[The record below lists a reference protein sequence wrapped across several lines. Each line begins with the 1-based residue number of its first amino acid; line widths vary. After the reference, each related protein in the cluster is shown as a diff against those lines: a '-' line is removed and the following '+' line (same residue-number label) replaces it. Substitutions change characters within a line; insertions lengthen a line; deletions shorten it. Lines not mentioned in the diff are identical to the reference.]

1 MTFRVFRPLFTRY
14 PQCKRLQYEY
24 RYIKI
29 VTDTLWLY
37 NHLQHFTGG
46 SGNIF
51 MLLESVAVFFT
62 SASWLRILLDSM
74 IFLPIYL
81 THRSHELPAGE
92 HLIAI
97 PLTLVARDILFFFVP
112 DILITFLSD
121 SAIICLYFW
130 WLHAYNPKLAFA
142 KLTTI
147 AISVVSVVL
156 GISYLLMPGTSFLQ
170 ILMNLSFLGSVIW
183 FGVIIFNFSI
193 YNTQDSE
200 FLIQNR
206 FAMIIIFIVTRIFLL
221 FQSDINSP
229 FAQWVFIP
237 LSMVPHMFLVVR
249 YLQFYTA
256 QSIQRDEF
264 NTSYIN
270 SLFDFMRTIGN
281 AMTERIEV
289 KSVLN
294 FVIKS
299 ITSYLSGDA
308 GVVMLRDSSEGVL
321 RVGSMQGY
329 FPPPF
334 PVPAIVKTKLT
345 GVQKFFENTP
355 IKIGETVLGECAATN
370 KPMFIRKAADDPRM
384 ENNTK
389 DDTLLISSIILAPL
403 IVNKEVFG
411 IVALMRRKRD
421 NLFNDADFERA
432 RIFIEYASLTLDSL
446 YNYSQLL
453 EKQEIEREVNIAATI
468 QKKLLPTRTPKAI
481 SNMVAAFSK
490 AAKGV
495 SGDYYDII
503 PLNAA
508 GKFALVICDVA
519 GKGVPASLIMVM
531 IRTIIHTIGGAR
543 KNAAEVVSW
552 INRGIAGRVD
562 IERFATL
569 SYMTYD
575 PVSNDMEYSNAGHH
589 PIMIYRAASETIE
602 KIDSPGL
609 PIGLER
615 DSEYHLVK
623 FHLDHDD
630 VILTYTDGILEAMD
644 YRSEQFEE
652 ERLQAALR
660 ESTHRNPK
668 EIVDHIRKRV
678 DEFVG
683 QAKQH
688 DDMTLIVLKA
698 Q

>member
-1 MTFRVFRPLFTRY
+1 MNFDVLA
-14 PQCKRLQYEY
+14 
-24 RYIKI
+24 I
-29 VTDTLWLY
+29 
-37 NHLQHFTGG
+37 
-46 SGNIF
+46 
-51 MLLESVAVFFT
+51 FFT
-62 SASWLRILLDSM
+62 SPSWLHMLLDLLIFVPLVMLARAHDDLPAPKVLVS
-74 IFLPIYL
+74 IPLILIVRDLVYFFLP
-81 THRSHELPAGE
+81 H
-92 HLIAI
+92 
-97 PLTLVARDILFFFVP
+97 PLVM
-112 DILITFLSD
+112 FLSD
-121 SAIICLYFW
+121 SSIVVLYFW
-130 WLHAYNPKLAFA
+130 WLDAYNPRLARARFSTVLLGA
-142 KLTTI
+142 ATLVVAGLGLALPYLLPFQLLYNVVI
-147 AISVVSVVL
+147 AGGIAWL
-156 GISYLLMPGTSFLQ
+156 GI
-170 ILMNLSFLGSVIW
+170 V
-183 FGVIIFNFSI
+183 VFNFSA
-193 YNTQDSE
+193 YNTQYSD
-200 FLIQNR
+200 FLVSSR
-206 FAMIIIFIVTRIFLL
+206 FPLIITLLVSRLLLL
-221 FQSDINSP
+221 FQQDINTP
-229 FAQWVFIP
+229 FSLWVFYP
-237 LSMVPHMFLVVR
+237 LSLAPHVLLAAR
-249 YLQFYTA
+249 YLQYYTKQA
-256 QSIQRDEF
+256 VERDKY
-264 NTSYIN
+264 NNAYIN

-299 ITSYLSGDA
+299 INSYLSADA
-308 GVVMLRDSSEGVL
+308 GVVMLRDSAEGVL
-321 RVGSMQGY
+321 RVGSMQGF

-334 PVPAIVKTKLT
+334 PVPPVVKTKLT

-355 IKIGETVLGECAATN
+355 IKIGETVLGECAAEN
-370 KPMFIRKAADDPRM
+370 RPIFIRKTVDDPRM
-384 ENNTK
+384 ASNSQDE
-389 DDTLLISSIILAPL
+389 TLLISSIILAPL

-411 IVALMRRKRD
+411 VVAMMRRKRD
-421 NLFNDADFERA
+421 NLFSEDDFERA

-453 EKQEIEREVNIAATI
+453 EKQEIEREVNIAASI
-468 QKKLLPTRTPKAI
+468 QKKLLPTRTPRSIASI
-481 SNMVAAFSK
+481 VSAYSK

-575 PVSNDMEYSNAGHH
+575 PVSNEMEYSNAGHH
-589 PIMIYRAASETIE
+589 PIMIYRSASQSIE
-602 KIDSPGL
+602 KVDSPGL

-615 DSEYHLVK
+615 DSEYHLVTFK
-623 FHLDHDD
+623 LDRDD

-660 ESTHRNPK
+660 ESVDRSPK
-668 EIVDHIRKRV
+668 EIVEHIRKRV